1 MLVDHLFQSVYGEKA
16 KKMGQVRQYEKQPDL
31 HQESRDRREVAR
43 RRPRAVRRS
52 NGDVESTERTAS
64 LVGGGLLLFY
74 MLRNRTPIG
83 ITAGAVGAELMFRGI
98 TGRRYLHE
106 WVAEQLPIGD
116 DKPIEVQKSVIVNR
130 PLEEVFN
137 YWRNFENLPS
147 FMSHVR
153 SVRAEEDG
161 RSHWA
166 VHISPKMDLEWDA
179 RITEERPNELI
190 AWESLPNSSVQTWGR
205 VRFAPATGNRGTQ
218 VTATLAYEPPG
229 GVVGAAFAR
238 LQETMTAEQIKED
251 MRRFKQMMEAGE
263 IATTRGQSAC
273 R

>member
-1 MLVDHLFQSVYGEKA
+1 MEQIREH
-16 KKMGQVRQYEKQPDL
+16 EKQSSVN
-31 HQESRDRREVAR
+31 QQSRDRQAIASRQTRGR
-43 RRPRAVRRS
+43 RRRTKRRP
-52 NGDVESTERTAS
+52 NGDIESTERTAS
-64 LVGGGLLLFY
+64 LIGGGLLLFY
-74 MLRNRTPIG
+74 MLRNRTPVG
-83 ITAGAVGAELMFRGI
+83 IAAGTMGAELVFRGV

-106 WVAEQLPIGD
+106 WVGEQLSIGD

-130 PLEEVFN
+130 PQEEVFN
-137 YWRNFENLPS
+137 YWRNFENLPT

-153 SVRAEEDG
+153 SVRTDG
-161 RSHWA
+161 EGVSHWV
-166 VHISPKMDLEWDA
+166 VHISPKIDLEWDA
-179 RITEERPNELI
+179 RVTEERPNELI

-238 LQETMTAEQIKED
+238 LQQTMTAEQIKED

-263 IATTRGQSAC
+263 IATVRGQSAC